1 MVDTRV
7 TIAGVE
13 WKNPVTTASGTF
25 GSGAEF
31 CEFVDLNKLGAV
43 TTKGVANVPWEGNP
57 TPRVAEVYGGMMN
70 AVGLQNPGIDVFC
83 ERDIPFLRQYDT
95 NIIVNVCGR
104 SEEDYCEVVERLA
117 SEDVDMLEIN
127 ISCPNVKEGG
137 IAFGQN
143 PKAAEAITK
152 AVKKYAKQPVIMKLS
167 PNVTDITEMAKAVE
181 AGGADA
187 VSLINTLTGMK
198 IDINRKQFV
207 LANKTGGVSGPIVKP
222 VAVRMVYQVANAV
235 KIPVIG
241 MGGISTWED
250 AVEFILAGASAVS
263 VGTANFF
270 NPKATE
276 EIAEGIA
283 AYMDKNGFQTVAD
296 MTGIVK

>member
-1 MVDTRV
+1 MADTRV

-25 GSGAEF
+25 GSGTEF
-31 CEFVDLNKLGAV
+31 SEFVDLNHLGAV

-83 ERDIPFLRQYDT
+83 ERDIPFLRKYDT
-95 NIIVNVCGR
+95 KIIVNVCGR

-143 PKAAEAITK
+143 PKAAETITR

-167 PNVTDITEMAKAVE
+167 PNVTDITEMARAVE

-207 LANKTGGVSGPIVKP
+207 LANKTGGVSGPVVKP
-222 VAVRMVYQVANAV
+222 IAVRMVYQVANTV
-235 KIPVIG
+235 KIPIIG

-250 AVEFILAGASAVS
+250 AVEFLLAGASAVS
-263 VGTANFF
+263 VGTANFY

-276 EIAEGIA
+276 EIADGIA
-283 AYMDKNGFQTVAD
+283 AYMDRNGYAAVSE
-296 MTGIVK
+296 MVGIVK